1 MPAAADEDEPA
12 AAAAVT
18 SAAGNV
24 ASGTEG
30 GCEPCVRSVTL
41 QGVAAHGGEGTGGGP
56 VPGKGMRAGE
66 TGERGEGAA
75 GGTTVPQACDAAVS
89 VGGDASGGRGIG
101 VGGRCVVGS
110 GCAVGVT
117 QPQLQQSPNA
127 LSSAA
132 ASFSLG
138 PTGRPPNTS
147 PAGERHRGG
156 EAQRAPCEHR

>member
-101 VGGRCVVGS
+101 
-110 GCAVGVT
+110 
-117 QPQLQQSPNA
+117 P
-127 LSSAA
+127 SAA
-132 ASFSLG
+132 QQHHSRWG
-138 PTGRPPNTS
+138 PLAGRQTPLLRGRGTE
-147 PAGERHRGG
+147 GERHRGHRASTG
-156 EAQRAPCEHR
+156 E